1 MNGSDVFF
9 FFYATVVFVS
19 NKSLLKDCK
28 VNEKWPFKIG
38 LNPMFLQVKKKDE
51 KKVDLKNNSKNAS
64 EKWPF
69 IGHPR

>member
-1 MNGSDVFF
+1 MAEVFFF

-38 LNPMFLQVKKKDE
+38 LNPMFLQAKKKGE

-69 IGHPR
+69 IGYPR

>member
-1 MNGSDVFF
+1 MAEVFF

-38 LNPMFLQVKKKDE
+38 LNPMFLQAKKRR
-51 KKVDLKNNSKNAS
+51 KKVDLKNNTKNAS
-64 EKWPF
+64 EKWPLA
-69 IGHPR
+69 HPR